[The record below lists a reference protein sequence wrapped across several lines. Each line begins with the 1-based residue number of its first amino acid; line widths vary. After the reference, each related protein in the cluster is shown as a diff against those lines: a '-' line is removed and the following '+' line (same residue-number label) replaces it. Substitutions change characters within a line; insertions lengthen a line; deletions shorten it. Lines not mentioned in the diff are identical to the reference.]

1 MRYLWIFAIL
11 FGFLLVSSP
20 AFGYPASKFVADY
33 GYELSEGQ
41 KIKVLVQVKGE
52 PKSLEPAQ
60 RAKEIRYIQAA
71 VLKFSIFA
79 GATNVK
85 SDTWNNEFTAI
96 VTTSLAQVL
105 EQRRDVIA
113 VHVLEA
119 QIQLPP
125 KLQEMLDEN
134 DVAKLPIWIQKTIN
148 WHNQGKISEYELL
161 NAINFL
167 LNEKPLETVIDKIIK
182 QHIPVDAE
190 SAEKARQIGAKGVV
204 LASESFVMDRYNPT
218 ITITSSDIKG
228 QDAIIFEGTGFRG
241 LHIIDIIITNEFDFK
256 VELKTKT
263 GQNGVLNM
271 PWILFF
277 EPLDPGIYN
286 VKFSDRVSSHD
297 ITIKVGD
304 IEKEKEKT
312 KLRLISIPSSRFNG
326 GFTIVFSGN
335 LFTDSGKIIRDAEI
349 LLVGDGPCPA
359 DGIIAKGQTD
369 NRGKYRIMVETMI
382 WDPSDNMI
390 KIHAEYLGDE
400 FYGPSSTQSEIIV
413 VYPNKDTKRC

>member
-119 QIQLPP
+119 TIQLPP

-134 DVAKLPIWIQKTIN
+134 DVAKLPIWIQKIIN
-148 WHNQGKISEYELL
+148 WHNQGKISESELL

-167 LNEKPLETVIDKIIK
+167 LNEK
-182 QHIPVDAE
+182 
-190 SAEKARQIGAKGVV
+190 
-204 LASESFVMDRYNPT
+204 
-218 ITITSSDIKG
+218 
-228 QDAIIFEGTGFRG
+228 
-241 LHIIDIIITNEFDFK
+241 
-256 VELKTKT
+256 
-263 GQNGVLNM
+263 
-271 PWILFF
+271 
-277 EPLDPGIYN
+277 
-286 VKFSDRVSSHD
+286 
-297 ITIKVGD
+297 
-304 IEKEKEKT
+304 
-312 KLRLISIPSSRFNG
+312 
-326 GFTIVFSGN
+326 
-335 LFTDSGKIIRDAEI
+335 
-349 LLVGDGPCPA
+349 
-359 DGIIAKGQTD
+359 
-369 NRGKYRIMVETMI
+369 
-382 WDPSDNMI
+382 
-390 KIHAEYLGDE
+390 
-400 FYGPSSTQSEIIV
+400 TQ
-413 VYPNKDTKRC
+413 